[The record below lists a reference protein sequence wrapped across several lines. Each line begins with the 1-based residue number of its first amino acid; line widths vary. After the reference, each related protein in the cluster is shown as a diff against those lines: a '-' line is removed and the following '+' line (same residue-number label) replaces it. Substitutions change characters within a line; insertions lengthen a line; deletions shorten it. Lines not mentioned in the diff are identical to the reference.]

1 MEVSLTEVF
10 WHAGFQQAKVI
21 CHLRVALDAN
31 CPAPESFRQPK
42 QATVDLKEIRQIVT
56 LMNEHGL
63 SLFHLEKKDFNIK
76 LKKGTDLEALKEMM
90 SMMPAAAPAAAAPA
104 PAAQAAAPAAEAAAP
119 VQEGEAVTSPMV
131 GTFYS
136 KPSPDEEAFASVGTK
151 VSAGQTLCI
160 IEAMKVMN
168 EIKAELNGQIVAIL
182 VENGEPVEF
191 GQPLFRIQRG

>member
-1 MEVSLTEVF
+1 VEVSLTEVF
-10 WHAGFQQAKVI
+10 WHTRFQQAKVI
-21 CHLRVALDAN
+21 CRLRVALDAN
-31 CPAPESFRQPK
+31 CPAPESFSQPK

-104 PAAQAAAPAAEAAAP
+104 AVAPAPAAEAAAP

-136 KPSPDEEAFASVGTK
+136 KPSPDEEAFVSVGSK
-151 VSAGQTLCI
+151 VSEGQTLCI

-168 EIKAELNGQIVAIL
+168 EIKAEKGGTISEVC
-182 VENGEPVEF
+182 VEEGAPVQY
-191 GQPLFRIQRG
+191 GDDLFRIK